1 MEYNTMEYNTMEYNT
16 MEYNTME
23 YGTMEYNMIQY
34 ILHTWQMR
42 SAAALISRQ
51 DEFQLKLSHTLL
63 E

>member
-1 MEYNTMEYNTMEYNT
+1 MEYNT

-51 DEFQLKLSHTLL
+51 DEFQLKLSRILL

>member
-1 MEYNTMEYNTMEYNT
+1 MEYYTMECYTMEYNINEYNT
-16 MEYNTME
+16 T
-23 YGTMEYNMIQY
+23 EYNMIQY

-51 DEFQLKLSHTLL
+51 DEFQLKLSRIFL